1 MTLTVL
7 ILAVCRTPVAHELS
21 EMTLFSMSS
30 RSSVDRVPT
39 RCSGGYGF
47 DSFWGLRARA
57 MLLSSLFTMNIVSIN
72 FSFKSV
78 FFLYSIALFLSY
90 SATVN
95 PALGIT
101 A

>member
-57 MLLSSLFTMNIVSIN
+57 MLLSSLFIMNIN
-72 FSFKSV
+72 FSLKFVFSV
-78 FFLYSIALFLSY
+78 YLIAVFLSY

-95 PALGIT
+95 PALRMT